1 MQGPRRTHGAE
12 IRERIA
18 ARRRRDRTTRTFH
31 DGQESRDIPVAK
43 FRIHHDVGAARSHG
57 KVPETISHRPVEF
70 DAVDERLNPG
80 TAVLLPRR
88 PMTGCQERR
97 FFKISAVPHLKRPI
111 NDGTTVFQMHDSSVK
126 ASDGSHICCRMAH
139 GGEDRSKSGTVI
151 ALQGDERSEQKRVRN
166 KAAGSVDRIQYPTV
180 ANALYVSSLS
190 FAPLFTEDAVI
201 GEFSFDHPPHFF
213 FSEFV
218 GFGDGTAVRL
228 IFRYEPR

>member
-1 MQGPRRTHGAE
+1 
-12 IRERIA
+12 
-18 ARRRRDRTTRTFH
+18 
-31 DGQESRDIPVAK
+31 
-43 FRIHHDVGAARSHG
+43 
-57 KVPETISHRPVEF
+57 
-70 DAVDERLNPG
+70 
-80 TAVLLPRR
+80 
-88 PMTGCQERR
+88 
-97 FFKISAVPHLKRPI
+97 
-111 NDGTTVFQMHDSSVK
+111 MHDSSVK

-213 FSEFV
+213 FGEFV

-228 IFRYEPR
+228 IFRYEPRQKTRHDHIKRRVNKHVYERHEPRLFFRRYRRRIAFLPHHAIPDFLQTSSILTGIFLPIRRPVPIKSVVFLYDRISLIFS